1 MQPFPFY
8 VLCYKTRLFFGLYG
22 CNARVSH
29 RTLRRI
35 DDPCMDSFLDLA
47 LGHDLSLGDLFSCL
61 SVAKSIL
68 GKLGQELMKLKN
80 KTDATVAQTGQ
91 TPLRKAIDTL
101 AVNEHLAAGRRI
113 ERAHNLKQRGLA
125 GATAADDAHQ
135 LALAD
140 GEINAL
146 KHFKRT
152 ETLVDVFQ
160 LYHWPWSG

>member
-1 MQPFPFY
+1 M
-8 VLCYKTRLFFGLYG
+8 C
-22 CNARVSH
+22 
-29 RTLRRI
+29 RTLREPHEIEQLHRT
-35 DDPCMDSFLDLA
+35 CRSSLT
-47 LGHDLSLGDLFSCL
+47 LGAADERGNHDVLQSGEF
-61 SVAKSIL
+61 
-68 GKLGQELMKLKN
+68 GQKLMKLEHEA
-80 KTDATVAQTGQ
+80 DATVAQASQ
-91 TPLRKAIDTL
+91 TVLGKAIDTF
-101 AVNEHLAAGRRI
+101 AVDEHLAAGRRI
-113 ERAHNLKQRGLA
+113 ERAHNLKQCGLA